1 MQNAEIGQERV
12 RERER
17 GVVGGN
23 GSVASGL
30 RAVICGVLRSPS
42 LSLLAGFDM
51 LGVACVLNLFR
62 HLNECAQK

>member
-30 RAVICGVLRSPS
+30 RAVICGVLRS